1 LSENGSEKFK
11 SPSALSAPAG
21 SFNPGGLLLLT
32 WDAKVRRHTRRVM
45 MVVMAMVDAN

>member
-1 LSENGSEKFK
+1 LVRKIQK
-11 SPSALSAPAG
+11 PVSALCA
-21 SFNPGGLLLLT
+21 GGLFQSWWVFLLT